1 VARNRQRARP
11 ARPSA
16 RRRSDPLPASTGAGQ
31 PPIEEDP
38 PVAFDDGDD
47 GPAPED
53 ASVTAA
59 AAFGAPE
66 AEHPQRR
73 VNIITRT
80 IGFLEGCW
88 AELKRVQW
96 PDRPQVV
103 QATGVVLFF
112 VALMGVFLGVADL
125 IAGKIVNAII

>member
-1 VARNRQRARP
+1 V
-11 ARPSA
+11 
-16 RRRSDPLPASTGAGQ
+16 PASTGAGQ

-38 PVAFDDGDD
+38 PVAFDDDGDD
-47 GPAPED
+47 GPAPEE
-53 ASVTAA
+53 ASVSTAA

-66 AEHPQRR
+66 AEHPRRR

-103 QATGVVLFF
+103 QATGVVLGF
-112 VALMGVFLGVADL
+112 VVLMGIFLGVADL